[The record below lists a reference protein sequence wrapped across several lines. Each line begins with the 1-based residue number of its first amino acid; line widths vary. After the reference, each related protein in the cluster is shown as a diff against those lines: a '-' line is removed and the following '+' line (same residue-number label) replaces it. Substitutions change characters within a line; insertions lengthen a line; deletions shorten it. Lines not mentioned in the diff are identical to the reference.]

1 MKTITISK
9 FSAVL
14 VAAVLF
20 LAGGMTVSASAE
32 SATDNYALYC
42 VQCHGTAGTGKGIN
56 APYLAVAP
64 RNHSD
69 PKAMGELSDANV
81 ALAIK
86 EGGSAVGKSTQMP
99 SWKHNLTD
107 AEIKD
112 IVALLRTKCKCTG
125 AAK

>member
-1 MKTITISK
+1 M
-9 FSAVL
+9 V
-14 VAAVLF
+14 
-20 LAGGMTVSASAE
+20 GSASAE
-32 SATDNYALYC
+32 TAADNYNLYC

-56 APYLAVAP
+56 SPYLAVAP

-99 SWKHNLTD
+99 SFKHNLTD

>member
-1 MKTITISK
+1 MKTIVISK
-9 FSAVL
+9 FSAAMF
-14 VAAVLF
+14 AAALF
-20 LAGGMTVSASAE
+20 LAAGMVGSASAE
-32 SATDNYALYC
+32 TAADNYSLYC

-69 PKAMGELSDANV
+69 AKAMGELSDANV
-81 ALAIK
+81 ALAIT

-99 SWKHNLTD
+99 AWKHNLTA

-112 IVALLRTKCKCTG
+112 IVAHLRKMCKCTG

>member
-1 MKTITISK
+1 MKTIVISK
-9 FSAVL
+9 FSAVIF
-14 VAAVLF
+14 AAALF
-20 LAGGMTVSASAE
+20 LTGGMVGSASAE
-32 SATDNYALYC
+32 TAADNYGLFC

-69 PKAMGELSDANV
+69 AKAMSELSDANV

-99 SWKHNLTD
+99 SFKHNLTD

-112 IVALLRTKCKCTG
+112 IVAHLRKMCKFTG

>member
-1 MKTITISK
+1 MKKIVISK

-14 VAAVLF
+14 VAAAIILM
-20 LAGGMTVSASAE
+20 GGMTVSASAE
-32 SATDNYALYC
+32 TANDNYNLYC
-42 VQCHGTAGTGKGIN
+42 VQCHGSAGTGKGIN
-56 APYLAVAP
+56 APFLAVAP
-64 RNHSD
+64 RNHTD

-99 SWKHNLTD
+99 SWKHSLTD

-112 IVALLRTKCKCTG
+112 IVALLRQKCKCTG

>member
-1 MKTITISK
+1 MKTIVISR
-9 FSAVL
+9 FSAVFF
-14 VAAVLF
+14 AAALF
-20 LAGGMTVSASAE
+20 LTGGMAVSASAE
-32 SATDNYALYC
+32 TAAENYSLYC

-56 APYLAVAP
+56 APFLAVAP

-69 PKAMGELSDANV
+69 AKAMGELSDANV

-107 AEIKD
+107 AEITD
-112 IVALLRTKCKCTG
+112 IVAHLRKMCKCTG